1 MKYIKAE
8 VVLPEKLLKEIQKY
22 IQGELVYIP
31 NPQGI
36 RKKWGEN
43 SGNRMYLTDR
53 NMEIRGKFKE
63 GASTDQLTNMFCL
76 SFDSIKKIVYSSK

>member
-63 GASTDQLTNMFCL
+63 GASIDQLTNMFCL